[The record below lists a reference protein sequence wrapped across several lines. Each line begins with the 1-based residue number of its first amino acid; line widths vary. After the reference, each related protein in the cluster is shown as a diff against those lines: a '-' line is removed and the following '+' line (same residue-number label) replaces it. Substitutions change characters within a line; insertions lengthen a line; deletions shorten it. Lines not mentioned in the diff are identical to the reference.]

1 MKTPEQIA
9 FDTYWTL
16 SDSLLPDSPT
26 GDDYR
31 RVMRL
36 AIEADRAQR
45 AEDISTVIEAARS
58 WANELN
64 EYVIPAASEEEAR
77 GHEVQA
83 QRIADAI
90 AALTQKEN

>member
-1 MKTPEQIA
+1 
-9 FDTYWTL
+9 
-16 SDSLLPDSPT
+16 
-26 GDDYR
+26 
-31 RVMRL
+31 MRMNEMD
-36 AIEADRAQR
+36 IEADRAQR

-77 GHEVQA
+77 GHEAQV